1 MLLNLSNH
9 PFESW
14 SEKQVLAA
22 KSSYGEIIN
31 LPFPP
36 VDPVATSEEVA
47 QLALQ
52 YKDIIK
58 NLCVGNASPTIHLMG
73 EMTFSFL
80 LASLLLKEGINVVCS
95 TTKRIAQEDGFGK
108 KVSQFEFVQFREYLI
123 P

>member
-1 MLLNLSNH
+1 MPFSIHYILNHKMLLNLSNH

-58 NLCVGNASPTIHLMG
+58 NICVGNASPTIHLMG

-80 LASLLLKEGINVVCS
+80 LASLLLKGPNS
-95 TTKRIAQEDGFGK
+95 
-108 KVSQFEFVQFREYLI
+108 YLSSKN
-123 P
+123 